1 MKYYYVSNKVATTT
15 TVSASWK
22 QDLQKKLT
30 AEKLQLKQINNSGS
44 KVEKAESGSLEKS
57 IAEDEYSINNN
68 IKPKSES
75 NIWSSIAEME
85 SNVGYGEIIAL
96 FLLIS
101 CSALVAGEFSEGTM
115 KMIISR
121 PYKRYEILTAKLVA
135 TLIYGF
141 ELLVSSFVVTFIVV
155 GVLFG
160 FTNMSAKEMF
170 WNGSSISYMSSLL
183 KTLIIFGLEFL
194 RIIFYVLVAF
204 ALSAAFRSRSL
215 ATGFSLF
222 ILLVGGGIVRILAM
236 YFAWGKYLPFGR
248 DNFAYLVTNGSP
260 IQGVTLL
267 SAMVLTAIYALVFAF
282 IGYFVFQKR
291 DI

>member
-1 MKYYYVSNKVATTT
+1 
-15 TVSASWK
+15 
-22 QDLQKKLT
+22 
-30 AEKLQLKQINNSGS
+30 
-44 KVEKAESGSLEKS
+44 
-57 IAEDEYSINNN
+57 
-68 IKPKSES
+68 
-75 NIWSSIAEME
+75 
-85 SNVGYGEIIAL
+85 
-96 FLLIS
+96 
-101 CSALVAGEFSEGTM
+101 
-115 KMIISR
+115 
-121 PYKRYEILTAKLVA
+121 
-135 TLIYGF
+135 
-141 ELLVSSFVVTFIVV
+141 
-155 GVLFG
+155 
-160 FTNMSAKEMF
+160 
-170 WNGSSISYMSSLL
+170 MSSLL